1 MGTRHLHLVS
11 DSTGETLTV
20 VANASMV
27 QFDSPEPVRHTWAML
42 RYKHQVEDALRGI
55 EANPG
60 LVLFTIVDPE
70 MRLALEKG
78 CRKLGIKAVSVLD
91 HALLAIGDWLDQPV
105 RGRPGRQ
112 HRMNEEY
119 FNRIEAMHFTLSHDD
134 GQMVEDLDRAD
145 IVLVGVSRTSK
156 TPTCMYL
163 ANRGYK
169 AANVPLVPTVPL
181 PTAVLG
187 LQNVTVIGLTTSPDR
202 LVQIRRNRLLSLHE
216 TDQTDYADPEQVMA
230 EIASAKR
237 LFARQRWPMIDV
249 SRKSIEESA
258 AAILNI
264 HNRRL
269 EELQEIAE

>member
-1 MGTRHLHLVS
+1 MTDAPLVTILDDEPEIRS
-11 DSTGETLTV
+11 MLAASLEEAGYRTLGFSRATEFE
-20 VANASMV
+20 A
-27 QFDSPEPVRHTWAML
+27 
-42 RYKHQVEDALRGI
+42 ALQSITPDLCLLDLSLPDRD
-55 EANPG
+55 G
-60 LVLFTIVDPE
+60 LTLIH
-70 MRLALEKG
+70 RLALEKG